1 MKKRIINILLIT
13 VLVLSLSK
21 PNDAEAVLAT
31 EFTQVLNHVELVIQ
45 VSQTA
50 RMLVNQIQMISNQI
64 EFLKSI
70 ATNPNGIWDNIV
82 PLLAQLHNVVQQGQ
96 ALSYNLQN
104 ISQVFQTTFP
114 GYVPPQN
121 FINEYQQWTQGTLDS
136 IRGSLMAAGLQSNQ
150 LSTESSTLTSLK
162 SLSNGAI
169 GQTQAIQAG
178 NMISHEMI
186 NQMQKLRQLQ
196 MSQMQAQSAYMA
208 HQVNLD
214 SSTQAAI
221 DEYIHEITPTG
232 NSASF

>member
-1 MKKRIINILLIT
+1 MEKFKERKKLMKKRIINILLIT

-82 PLLAQLHNVVQQGQ
+82 PLFAQLHNVVQQGQ
-96 ALSYNLQN
+96 ALAYNLQN

-114 GYVPPQN
+114 GYVAPQN
-121 FINEYQQWTQGTLDS
+121 FINEL
-136 IRGSLMAAGLQSNQ
+136 
-150 LSTESSTLTSLK
+150 
-162 SLSNGAI
+162 
-169 GQTQAIQAG
+169 
-178 NMISHEMI
+178 
-186 NQMQKLRQLQ
+186 
-196 MSQMQAQSAYMA
+196 
-208 HQVNLD
+208 
-214 SSTQAAI
+214 
-221 DEYIHEITPTG
+221 
-232 NSASF
+232 